1 MSEKFKRLDLNL
13 LRVLNTLME
22 EESVLRASRKL
33 NLTQSAVSHSLA
45 RLRDTIGDDLF
56 VRVGSRMQATERARE
71 LAPVVRNSLYALEV
85 AIEAGSF
92 DPAASR
98 RTFTV
103 AANDLTT
110 MLLMPQ
116 VLETLKKEAP
126 SIDLVIRPVTRIDL
140 AEQIDLGKIDLAI
153 GTFSTTANR
162 FRSAPLFSY
171 DDVLVTGM
179 GFPKPLGL
187 DDLQRMTLCVV
198 SFGAAEQGEDGYL
211 SERGLARR
219 SDMFDKAALARAY
232 ASHGQAPRIGVVL
245 PHFLALPALL
255 AVDGYAAIVP
265 RQLGQAWTRD
275 RQAQMHEMP
284 FPTSVLE
291 VSSLWHVGQ
300 NRDPAH
306 AWLRQVIHVSSAALQ
321 NDGRDLRAAIRS

>member
-13 LRVLNTLME
+13 LRVFNTLME
-22 EESVLRASRKL
+22 EESVLQASRKL

-45 RLRDTIGDDLF
+45 RLRNLLEDEIF
-56 VRVGSRMQATERARE
+56 VRVGSRMRPTERALE
-71 LAPVVRNSLYALEV
+71 LAPIVRNSLYSLEV

-92 DPAASR
+92 DPATTR

-110 MLLMPQ
+110 MVLMP
-116 VLETLKKEAP
+116 LILRSLKEQAP
-126 SIDLVIRPVTRIDL
+126 HIDLVIRPVTRIDL
-140 AEQIDLGKIDLAI
+140 AEQIDLGKIDVAI
-153 GTFSTTANR
+153 GTFATTASR
-162 FRSAPLFSY
+162 FRSEPLFSY
-171 DDVLVTGM
+171 DDVLITAAGVCAPMT
-179 GFPKPLGL
+179 L
-187 DDLQRMTLCVV
+187 DQLQRMTLCVV
-198 SFGAAEQGEDGYL
+198 SFGSGEEGEDGYL

-219 SDMFDKAALARAY
+219 SDMFDKAALAKAY
-232 ASHGQAPRIGVVL
+232 ASLGQAPRVGLVL

-265 RQLGQAWTRD
+265 RQLGQFLKSSA
-275 RQAQMHEMP
+275 QAEMHEMP
-284 FPTSVLE
+284 FPTAVLD

-306 AWLRQVIHVSSAALQ
+306 TWLRQIIHAASA
-321 NDGRDLRAAIRS
+321 NLREEGSKPLAGFRS